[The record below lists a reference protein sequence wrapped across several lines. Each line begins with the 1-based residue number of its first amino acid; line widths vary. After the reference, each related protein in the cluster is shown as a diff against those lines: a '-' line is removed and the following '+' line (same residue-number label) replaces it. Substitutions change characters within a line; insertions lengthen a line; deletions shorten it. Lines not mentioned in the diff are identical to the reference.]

1 MILWRKSSSFILI
14 IFSYH
19 TRCSSKMIYQD
30 MEEDYPQCKV
40 ELARSCPNC
49 RQLEVMRCH
58 IMKRK
63 VRRGKPQSYCSRL
76 PSKLCVRRKCEEEEK
91 KCYLTIK
98 MVKEVRPE
106 EKCKFRQKNRCQG
119 EDAGCRTIVKRVC
132 KPVGQSSER
141 LQTVCGDSVF
151 SLP

>member
-19 TRCSSKMIYQD
+19 TRCFSKMIYQD

-40 ELARSCPNC
+40 ELVRSCSNC
-49 RQLEVMRCH
+49 RKVEVMRCH